1 MAEPTDGSGTRDLRR
16 NEAVLL
22 GQGVSGGVATEL
34 TSVGL
39 VLPFLYTTIGAPIF
53 FAGLLVPLNTLSKRI
68 SQIFTVRFVGTARSN
83 ARIIALATLT
93 MAAAIVLISLTFSAI
108 KPLWAVPVF
117 LIVSAVLG
125 VAAGVNGLALQDLI
139 GRALPKERRSR
150 LLFVQ
155 SGIAGVFVVIVAYG
169 AQEMLRPG
177 TSLAAQQELIWL
189 GIGLYVLA
197 AALILAVRELPKTAT
212 PSQASGGSIISE
224 LAGNF
229 RIALA
234 LPSGSVSFS
243 SPGRCICRSSWRSL
257 SFRYTRR
264 PITET
269 ASTD

>member
-1 MAEPTDGSGTRDLRR
+1 MAGPTDARGTKDLRR

-39 VLPFLYTTIGAPIF
+39 VLPFLYTTIGAPIV

-68 SQIFTVRFVGTARSN
+68 SQIFTARFVGTARSN

-93 MAAAIVLISLTFSAI
+93 MAAAIVLISLTFGAI

-125 VAAGVNGLALQDLI
+125 AAAGVNGLAFQDLI
-139 GRALPKERRSR
+139 GRALPKQRRSR

-177 TSLAAQQELIWL
+177 TSLAAHQELIWL
-189 GIGLYVLA
+189 GIGL
-197 AALILAVRELPKTAT
+197 
-212 PSQASGGSIISE
+212 
-224 LAGNF
+224 
-229 RIALA
+229 
-234 LPSGSVSFS
+234 
-243 SPGRCICRSSWRSL
+243 
-257 SFRYTRR
+257 
-264 PITET
+264 
-269 ASTD
+269 